1 MNKTEFINAL
11 KSEINYSESNC
22 LLINDILEKH
32 FFIRSKNK
40 DKIIEELINT
50 FNIQENEALIIY
62 VIARDIL
69 NREIKNKLKHPFKSK
84 D

>member
-40 DKIIEELINT
+40 DKIIEELI
-50 FNIQENEALIIY
+50 IHLIF
-62 VIARDIL
+62 
-69 NREIKNKLKHPFKSK
+69 KKMKL
-84 D
+84 